1 MNLALVWRIELI
13 MENKD
18 MTNEDKLESLAK
30 IIKDLEKEIEEKNTE
45 QKVK

>member
-1 MNLALVWRIELI
+1 

-18 MTNEDKLESLAK
+18 MTNEEKLDSLAK
-30 IIKDLEKEIEEKNTE
+30 IIKDLEKEIDEKNTE